1 VLFGD
6 EYDQA
11 PELIYANADLVL
23 RNYVSRQYQHMP
35 HVHSIPLGYKQGFW
49 GDARH
54 QSVLNLTSLESRPP
68 RRPFLWNFVGN
79 MLASQGRVG
88 MLQAIHEDWGEFA
101 KLGPALLNLT
111 QMWNDDKNGMQ
122 VRQ

>member
-1 VLFGD
+1 MRRRTWCC
-6 EYDQA
+6 A
-11 PELIYANADLVL
+11 TTCRANT
-23 RNYVSRQYQHMP
+23 NTCP

-49 GDARH
+49 ADAAH
-54 QSVLNLTSLESRPP
+54 ESVLHVTRRPA

-79 MLASQGRVG
+79 VLASQGRVG
-88 MLQAIHEDWGEFA
+88 MLEAIHEDWGEFA